1 MVFVCH
7 HCPACYYFN
16 YLYVS
21 EYVHMSVGAHS
32 VQKRAIELGL
42 ELREAVSILIC
53 VLEPNLGPLEE
64 Q

>member
-1 MVFVCH
+1 
-7 HCPACYYFN
+7 
-16 YLYVS
+16 
-21 EYVHMSVGAHS
+21 MSVGAHS